1 MLQTVAAPSHTHV
14 QLRSVLSSSYIYTC
28 EVQHY
33 VEEFQRQFKF
43 CCLLVFS
50 LVSFQAPRY
59 DHLQYP
65 TPLHFQ
71 IP

>member
-43 CCLLVFS
+43 C
-50 LVSFQAPRY
+50 
-59 DHLQYP
+59 
-65 TPLHFQ
+65 
-71 IP
+71 